1 VDDDAATEAPADGGA
16 PHRRRRARTG
26 PPRQPRAHWA
36 LLGLVLFV
44 LAAGL
49 TLDGYRLRAIGHSG
63 TDAQLTGG
71 PATLAGAGPVLD
83 LSGSSARSV
92 TGAPRT
98 IALTFDD
105 GPDPRWTP
113 QVLAVLARRHVP
125 ATFFVV
131 GSRVLAY
138 PQLVR
143 AELAAGDEVGS
154 HTFVHAYLTNL
165 PGFQR
170 DLELSLT
177 QSALAAAAGI
187 HTSLLRPP
195 YSSEPDAA
203 TTADVRTWRAVARQG
218 YLIVLAN
225 RDAQDW
231 RKPGVNAILA
241 NAAPDASAG
250 TVVMFHDGGGD
261 RSQTVA
267 AVDRFITS
275 LQSQGYRFTTVTGL
289 AGLPATAA
297 DTAVPFSGRLQ
308 GRLVAFTARLGQWT
322 VLAVRWTALPIGLLL
337 IARCLVLL
345 VFARR
350 HRRDQ
355 RRNAHDPTFHP
366 PVTVIVPAYN
376 EEVGVATAVR
386 SIAGSAYPTVEV
398 IVVDDGS
405 TDATADVVEGLA
417 LPNVRLVRQHNGGK
431 ATALNTGIGLASHGV
446 IITVDGDTAFEPDTI
461 ATLVQPLRAPTV
473 GAVSGNTKVGNRGG
487 LLGRWQHIEYVMG
500 FNLDRRMYDLLGCMP
515 TVPGAIGAFR
525 REVLLAVGGFK
536 TDTLAEDTDV
546 TMAIGRLGWRV
557 AYAHGARAWTEA
569 PATWS
574 ALWKQRYRWSY
585 GNMQAL
591 WKHRGSLR
599 DGSRLGRYGFPY
611 VLLFQVLLP
620 LLSPVIDLYALFGLF
635 AFNLEAVLAYW
646 AAINALNL
654 VVAGYAL
661 RTDGESLRPLWTV
674 PLQQFVY
681 RQLVYLVVIQ
691 AAVTAAL
698 GSRLRWQKLERSG
711 EFAGG
716 LGYAGSEA
724 S

>member
-1 VDDDAATEAPADGGA
+1 
-16 PHRRRRARTG
+16 
-26 PPRQPRAHWA
+26 

-49 TLDGYRLRAIGHSG
+49 TLNGYRIRALGHSG
-63 TDAQLTGG
+63 TDQQVTGG

-83 LSGSSARSV
+83 LSGASARSV
-92 TGAPRT
+92 TGPPRT
-98 IALTFDD
+98 VALTFDD

-113 QVLAVLARRHVP
+113 QVLAVLARHHVP

-131 GSRVLAY
+131 GSRVLAH
-138 PQLVR
+138 PGLVK
-143 AELAAGDEVGS
+143 AEVAAGDEVGS
-154 HTFVHAYLTNL
+154 HTFVHAYLTRL
-165 PGFQR
+165 PGYQR

-177 QSALAAAAGI
+177 QSALASAAGI
-187 HTSLLRPP
+187 HTGLLRPP

-203 TTADVRTWRAVARQG
+203 TVADVGTWRAISRQG

-225 RDAQDW
+225 RDAEDW
-231 RKPGVNAILA
+231 RRPGVPAILA
-241 NAAPDASAG
+241 NAAPDPATG
-250 TVVMFHDGGGD
+250 NVVMFHDGGGD

-267 AVDRFITS
+267 AVDTFITS
-275 LQSQGYRFTTVTGL
+275 LQAQGYRFTTVTGL
-289 AGLPATAA
+289 AGLPPTAA
-297 DTAVPFSGRLQ
+297 DAPVPFGGRVQ
-308 GRLVAFTARLGQWT
+308 GDLVAFTAALGRWT
-322 VLAVRWTALPIGLLL
+322 VEAVRWLAVPIGILLL
-337 IARCLVLL
+337 ARCALL
-345 VFARR
+345 IVFARR
-350 HRRDQ
+350 HRRDR
-355 RRNAHDPTFHP
+355 RRNTFDPTFHP
-366 PVTVIVPAYN
+366 PVTVVVPAYN

-386 SIAGSAYPTVEV
+386 SIAGSVYPSLEV
-398 IVVDDGS
+398 VVVDDGS
-405 TDATADVVEGLA
+405 TDRTADVVERLA

-431 ATALNTGIGLASHGV
+431 ASALNAGISLASHDV

-461 ATLVQPLRAPTV
+461 AMLVQPLSDPGV

-487 LLGRWQHIEYVMG
+487 ILGRWQHIEYVMG

-515 TVPGAIGAFR
+515 TVPGAIGGFR
-525 REVLLAVGGFK
+525 REALDAIGGFR

-557 AYAHGARAWTEA
+557 AYADRARAWTEA

-591 WKHRGSLR
+591 WKHRGALR
-599 DGSRLGRYGFPY
+599 DGSRLGRYGHPY
-611 VLLFQVLLP
+611 VLVFQVLLP

-635 AFNLEAVLAYW
+635 AFNLVAVLSYW
-646 AAINALNL
+646 LVMNAVNM

-661 RTDGESLRPLWTV
+661 RTDGESMKPVWTV
-674 PLQQFVY
+674 PFQQFVY
-681 RQLVYLVVIQ
+681 RQLVYLVIIQ
-691 AAVTAAL
+691 SAVTAVL

-716 LGYAGSEA
+716 MGTALS
-724 S
+724 